1 MWMIGTDQ
9 WGQQE
14 TMTRDCQVRSH
25 GVRVLSRIV
34 WVLLAATVGIGCS
47 PRVKVEAPDKP
58 IEINVNMKIEH
69 EVSIKLDEAVE
80 QTLKGNPELFG
91 TETKP

>member
-1 MWMIGTDQ
+1 MWMIGTDK
-9 WGQQE
+9 WGQQA
-14 TMTRDCQVRSH
+14 TVTRDRQVRSQ
-25 GVRVLSRIV
+25 GVRVSSRMV
-34 WVLLAATVGIGCS
+34 WVLCAATVGIGCS

-69 EVSIKLDEAVE
+69 EVRVKLGEAVE
-80 QTLKGNPELFG
+80 RTLEENPELFG